1 MRKNQIIIYMEG
13 ILNPPNWVNP
23 KNIVGSY
30 GAGKLTTNTSPNFAY
45 QDLYSNNLNYLSP
58 NQWPGTTSNIYAA
71 QAKYVG
77 GKKKKIFTHNK
88 NMRQRSKKAGMKV
101 GCGCTKYGGGS
112 VSADYL
118 PGQVKGN
125 QLKWASLGG
134 YKYKKSKSSELGGKI
149 SSKKKTSPFK
159 KIP

>member
-1 MRKNQIIIYMEG
+1 MEG

-77 GKKKKIFTHNK
+77 GKKKKYLLIIKTCVK
-88 NMRQRSKKAGMKV
+88 EVKKQG
-101 GCGCTKYGGGS
+101 
-112 VSADYL
+112 
-118 PGQVKGN
+118 
-125 QLKWASLGG
+125 
-134 YKYKKSKSSELGGKI
+134 
-149 SSKKKTSPFK
+149 
-159 KIP
+159 